1 MNEYHSAHAVYSLSY
16 HIVLVTKYRRKVL
29 TGDVAEHLKSECIR
43 LVEDKKGNVQEIEI
57 NEDYVHILA
66 DLSPCYSVVEII
78 NSLKGV
84 TSRILRRDHLPEISR
99 LLHGD
104 SLWSDSYYISTTG
117 GVTIE
122 RLKAYVQSQPTEEHK
137 RKYVKSGK
145 YSKYHKKKRN
155 SYPA

>member
-43 LVEDKKGNVQEIEI
+43 LIEDKKGHVQEIETD
-57 NEDYVHILA
+57 EDHVHILA
-66 DLSPCYSVVEII
+66 DLSPCYSMVEII

-84 TSRILRRDHLPEISR
+84 TSRILRRDHFPEISR

-117 GVTIE
+117 GVT
-122 RLKAYVQSQPTEEHK
+122 EHK

-145 YSKYHKKKRN
+145 YSKHHRKRRN
-155 SYPA
+155 SSPA